1 MRGQNGGA
9 APALS
14 NQEPNTSAASNIGEL
29 DPKFRAPA
37 TRAGVV
43 ARTTLL
49 DRLFA
54 SDEPLITVVAP
65 PGYGKTT
72 LLAQWAERLGP
83 RAAWVSCEKTDNDP
97 VAFWTAVITA
107 LDQIAPVSPAASQLL
122 ATSGGGVDVIPSLVS
137 TFGTIRGPLVLVLD
151 HAEAV
156 TSRECQTSIAE
167 FALRVPE
174 GWRLAMASRDPIP
187 IPTAQLRMQ
196 GRIVEIGTTELAMAR
211 NEASE
216 LVRAAGVEL
225 ADSRMDELLQRTE
238 GWPAGLYLA
247 ALAMRDSSPAEGFTF
262 TGDDRLMGDYLRSE
276 LLTRVSSSQASFF
289 MRTSVLD
296 RMSGPLC
303 DAVLG
308 GNGSARVLEQLVSR
322 NLLVVPLD
330 RGGEWYRYHHLLRE
344 LLQTELRRNDPDL
357 VPELHSRAAVW
368 YESNGMPE
376 IAVDH
381 AQAAGD
387 VEQVARL
394 VLDLMNPVWASGR
407 VDTVQR
413 WMEWL
418 EERPSVRHYSAIA
431 AHGALISALLGRPS
445 EAERWTAVAERLPAT
460 GTLPDGSTVA
470 GTLAYLR
477 ANLCRDGAEMMR
489 SDAREAWDGL
499 SPTSPYRTAML
510 HTEGL
515 SYVLDGDPDRADA
528 VFAHTYDI
536 ATGFGALPMIALIL
550 AERFLIAAERDDW
563 PAADALMVRA
573 AEILESGRFDGYWT
587 SALVF
592 AAAARAAAHRGH
604 MHAARQ
610 YVKRAARL
618 RPLLT
623 YALPVVSVQALL
635 ELARAYLAVV
645 DPAGAR
651 AALEQAHGILQQR
664 PDLGTL
670 LAAADQL
677 QSRLGQIVVAE
688 LGASS
693 LTTAE
698 LRLLPL
704 LPTHLSFPEIGD
716 RLFISRHTVK
726 SQVNSLYRK
735 LGVSSRGEAV
745 DRMTELGLH
754 A

>member
-1 MRGQNGGA
+1 MHGQADGA
-9 APALS
+9 GSALS
-14 NQEPNTSAASNIGEL
+14 DLESRSFTAAVGEL
-29 DPKFRAPA
+29 ESKFHAP
-37 TRAGVV
+37 TMRPGMV
-43 ARTTLL
+43 ARTMLV
-49 DRLFA
+49 DRLLT
-54 SDEPLITVVAP
+54 SDEPVITVFAP

-72 LLAQWAERLGP
+72 LLAQWAGQLGP
-83 RAAWVSCEKTDNDP
+83 RVAWVSCEKTDNDP
-97 VAFWTAVITA
+97 VALWTAVITA
-107 LDQIAPVSPAASQLL
+107 LGQIGPVSPAASQLL
-122 ATSGGGVDVIPSLVS
+122 AISGGDVSVIPSLVS

-156 TSRECQTSIAE
+156 TSRECRTSIAE
-167 FALRVPE
+167 FALRVPK
-174 GWRLAMASRDPIP
+174 GWRLALASREPMPIP
-187 IPTAQLRMQ
+187 AARLRVQ
-196 GRIVEIGTTELAMAR
+196 RRIVEIGTSELAMAR
-211 NEASE
+211 TEASALLKGAGVQLPESRTEE
-216 LVRAAGVEL
+216 LVR
-225 ADSRMDELLQRTE
+225 RTE

-247 ALAMRDSSPAEGFTF
+247 ALAMRDGSPAESFTF

-276 LLTRVSSSQASFF
+276 FLTRVSRSQVTFLL
-289 MRTSVLD
+289 RTSILD
-296 RMSGPLC
+296 RMCGPLC

-308 GNGSARVLEQLVSR
+308 RKESVRVLEQLVSR
-322 NLLVVPLD
+322 NLLVVPID
-330 RGGEWYRYHHLLRE
+330 RRGEWYRYHYLLRE
-344 LLQTELRRNDPDL
+344 LLQAELRRGDPDL
-357 VPELHSRAAVW
+357 ITELHSRAAAW
-368 YESNGMPE
+368 YEANGLPE
-376 IAVDH
+376 AAVEH

-387 VEQVARL
+387 VERVARL
-394 VLDLMNPVWASGR
+394 VLDLMHPVWASGR
-407 VDTVQR
+407 IDTVR
-413 WMEWL
+413 HWMEWL

-431 AHGALISALLGRPS
+431 AHGALIFALLGRPS
-445 EAERWTAVAERLPAT
+445 EAERWAAVAERLSAA
-460 GTLPDGSTVA
+460 GVLPDGNTVA

-477 ANLCRDGAEMMR
+477 ANLGRDGPAAMR
-489 SDAREAWDGL
+489 SDARDAWHGL
-499 SPTSPYRTAML
+499 SPNSPYRTAML

-528 VFAHTYDI
+528 VFAHTYDV
-536 ATGFGALPMIALIL
+536 ATGFGAMPMIALVL
-550 AERFLIAAERDDW
+550 AERFLIAAEREDW
-563 PAADALMVRA
+563 PTADSLIVRA
-573 AEILESGRFDGYWT
+573 VEILEQGRFDGYWT

-604 MHAARQ
+604 MHLARQ
-610 YVKRAARL
+610 YVKRATRL

-651 AALEQAHGILQQR
+651 AALEQAQGILQQR

-670 LAAADQL
+670 SAAADQL
-677 QSRLGQIVVAE
+677 QSRLGKIVVAE
-688 LGASS
+688 RGASS

-745 DRMTELGLH
+745 DRMAELGLH

>member
-1 MRGQNGGA
+1 MQGQADGA
-9 APALS
+9 GSALS
-14 NQEPNTSAASNIGEL
+14 DLESRSFTPAVGEL
-29 DPKFRAPA
+29 DSKFHAP
-37 TRAGVV
+37 TMRPGVV
-43 ARTTLL
+43 ARTMLV
-49 DRLFA
+49 DRLLT
-54 SDEPLITVVAP
+54 SDEPVITVFAP

-72 LLAQWAERLGP
+72 LLAQWAGQLGP
-83 RAAWVSCEKTDNDP
+83 RVAWVSCEKTDNDP
-97 VAFWTAVITA
+97 VALWTAVITA
-107 LDQIAPVSPAASQLL
+107 LGQIAPVSPAASQLL
-122 ATSGGGVDVIPSLVS
+122 AMSGGDVSVIPSLVS

-156 TSRECQTSIAE
+156 TSRECRTSIAE
-167 FALRVPE
+167 FALRVPK
-174 GWRLAMASRDPIP
+174 GWRLALASREPMPIP
-187 IPTAQLRMQ
+187 VARLRVQ
-196 GRIVEIGTTELAMAR
+196 RRIVEIGTSELAMAR
-211 NEASE
+211 TEASA
-216 LVRAAGVEL
+216 LLKGAGVEL
-225 ADSRMDELLQRTE
+225 PESRTEELVRRTE

-247 ALAMRDSSPAEGFTF
+247 ALAMRDGSPAESFTF

-276 LLTRVSSSQASFF
+276 FLTRVSRSQVTFLL
-289 MRTSVLD
+289 RTSILD
-296 RMSGPLC
+296 RMCGPLC
-303 DAVLG
+303 DAVVG
-308 GNGSARVLEQLVSR
+308 GKGSARVLEQLVNR

-330 RGGEWYRYHHLLRE
+330 RRGEWYRFHHLLRQ
-344 LLQTELRRNDPDL
+344 LLLSDLQHGDPDL
-357 VPELHSRAAVW
+357 VQELHARAAAW
-368 YESNGMPE
+368 YEANGMPE
-376 IAVDH
+376 TAVEH

-387 VEQVARL
+387 VERVARL
-394 VLDLMNPVWASGR
+394 VLDLMHPVWASGR
-407 VDTVQR
+407 IDTVR
-413 WMEWL
+413 HWMEWL

-431 AHGALISALLGRPS
+431 AHGALIFALLGRPS
-445 EAERWTAVAERLPAT
+445 EAERWAAVAERLSAA
-460 GTLPDGSTVA
+460 GVLPDGNTVA

-477 ANLCRDGAEMMR
+477 ANLGRDGPAAMR

-499 SPTSPYRTAML
+499 SPNSPYRAAML

-515 SYVLDGDPDRADA
+515 SFVLEGDPDRADA
-528 VFAHTYDI
+528 VFAHTYDV
-536 ATGFGALPMIALIL
+536 ATGFGAMPMIALVL
-550 AERFLIAAERDDW
+550 AERFLIAAEREDW
-563 PAADALMVRA
+563 PTADSLIVRA
-573 AEILESGRFDGYWT
+573 VEILEQGRFDGYWT

-604 MHAARQ
+604 MHLARQ
-610 YVKRAARL
+610 YVKRATGL

-635 ELARAYLAVV
+635 ELARAFLAVV

-651 AALEQAHGILQQR
+651 AALEQAQGILQQR

-670 LAAADQL
+670 SAAADQL

-688 LGASS
+688 RGASS

-745 DRMTELGLH
+745 DRMAELGLH
-754 A
+754 V

>member
-1 MRGQNGGA
+1 M
-9 APALS
+9 
-14 NQEPNTSAASNIGEL
+14 
-29 DPKFRAPA
+29 
-37 TRAGVV
+37 TR
-43 ARTTLL
+43 T
-49 DRLFA
+49 
-54 SDEPLITVVAP
+54 
-65 PGYGKTT
+65 
-72 LLAQWAERLGP
+72 
-83 RAAWVSCEKTDNDP
+83 
-97 VAFWTAVITA
+97 
-107 LDQIAPVSPAASQLL
+107 
-122 ATSGGGVDVIPSLVS
+122 
-137 TFGTIRGPLVLVLD
+137 
-151 HAEAV
+151 
-156 TSRECQTSIAE
+156 
-167 FALRVPE
+167 
-174 GWRLAMASRDPIP
+174 
-187 IPTAQLRMQ
+187 
-196 GRIVEIGTTELAMAR
+196 
-211 NEASE
+211 EASE
-216 LVRAAGVEL
+216 LLKGAGVEL
-225 ADSRMDELLQRTE
+225 PESRTDELVQRTE

-247 ALAMRDSSPAEGFTF
+247 ALAMRDGSPAEGFTF

-308 GNGSARVLEQLVSR
+308 GKGSARVLEQLVSR

-344 LLQTELRRNDPDL
+344 LLQTELRRTDPDL
-357 VPELHSRAAVW
+357 MPELHSRAAVW
-368 YESNGMPE
+368 YEANGMPE
-376 IAVDH
+376 TAVEH

-387 VEQVARL
+387 AERVARL

-407 VDTVQR
+407 VDTVRR

-431 AHGALISALLGRPS
+431 AHGALIFALLGRPS
-445 EAERWTAVAERLPAT
+445 EAERWAAVAERLPTT

-477 ANLCRDGAEMMR
+477 ANLCRDGPEMMR
-489 SDAREAWDGL
+489 RDAREAWDGL
-499 SPTSPYRTAML
+499 SPTSPYRTAMML
-510 HTEGL
+510 TEGL
-515 SYVLDGDPDRADA
+515 SYVLDGDPDHADA
-528 VFAHTYDI
+528 VFAHTYDL
-536 ATGFGALPMIALIL
+536 ATDYGALPVAALIL
-550 AERFLIAAERDDW
+550 AERFLLAAEREDW
-563 PAADALMVRA
+563 LAADALLVRA
-573 AEILESGRFDGYWT
+573 VEILEVGRFDGYWT

-651 AALEQAHGILQQR
+651 AALEQAQGILQQR

-670 LAAADQL
+670 SAAADQL

-745 DRMTELGLH
+745 DRMAELGLH